1 MFVDALI
8 ADFSLDPKQ
17 AECSHQSLCKVSIGG
32 NNSRRH
38 TIPFAD
44 DDTIG
49 KLIPMI
55 DCTSTCW
62 TAYQWEIALLA
73 EIQFNLPLNA
83 LEASQ
88 RNRWLRPTEDA
99 QSRGNL
105 PFEMVDENSLV
116 DSHIECGIQD
126 ASIDKTICSCLHDSS
141 QPHGRA

>member
-1 MFVDALI
+1 MFVDMLV

-62 TAYQWEIALLA
+62 TAYQRDTTLLA
-73 EIQFNLPLNA
+73 DIQLDLPLNA

-88 RNRWLRPTEDA
+88 RNRCLRPAEDT
-99 QSRGNL
+99 QCCGNL
-105 PFEMVDENSLV
+105 PFEMVYEN
-116 DSHIECGIQD
+116 
-126 ASIDKTICSCLHDSS
+126 
-141 QPHGRA
+141 